1 MLFIE
6 VNIESRDI
14 SLCHGEFLTL
24 LSAQRRGMLL
34 QTSYA
39 KQLPQ
44 GCDSVPQIHHSVALP
59 SISWWLSFATGAM
72 VGVWIAFCL
81 STVTEVHVWDF
92 VEESWIQ

>member
-1 MLFIE
+1 MLFMG
-6 VNIESRDI
+6 VNINIRDV
-14 SLCHGEFLTL
+14 SLWHVEFLTL
-24 LSAQRRGMLL
+24 LSAEARDATADLL
-34 QTSYA
+34 YQTAYS
-39 KQLPQ
+39 
-44 GCDSVPQIHHSVALP
+44 GVVTEPQIHHSITLP